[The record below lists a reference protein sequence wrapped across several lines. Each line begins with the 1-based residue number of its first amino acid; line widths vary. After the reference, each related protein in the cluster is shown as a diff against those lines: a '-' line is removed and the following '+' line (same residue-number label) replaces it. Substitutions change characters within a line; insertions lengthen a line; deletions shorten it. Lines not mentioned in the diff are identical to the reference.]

1 MENRVVALAVLENL
15 IHWPLPN
22 RSGYAALARGSGEDA
37 EDGSATAA
45 LVSAGDAEDLSRE
58 PRQRKQDRYRA
69 VLLLPH
75 LCHRLGSRWAETEIV
90 PYLVRCAEEDDPQLA
105 LVTGM
110 ALLGVTLPRRTPL
123 GPTISASSSSS
134 PDASSTFSGATGNNF
149 GAFLSVEDVQ
159 PVCSLLAASSAEE
172 TRQFAAQVV
181 LPHLFF
187 GVALERDI
195 TLESWDLKYVPLSVL
210 QADMTT
216 TATSMEAN
224 EAAEY
229 LESEDNNPSWA
240 AGAVDKRDTDG
251 GASSTARLMAAVR
264 KQLLRKHRLT
274 MKARAA
280 AARASSTVSGKDSH
294 TSSSATEVT
303 DPHTPTEE
311 DVRKRC
317 YDLALEDE
325 SVQFLW
331 SGGYAALTGPWLF
344 DGSGRLASL
353 WNDVSDACGRCSS
366 GSSASAC
373 RVMASFRCFRRH
385 RRRVDNGQ
393 TLRGEPP
400 AACLPL
406 SGADLD
412 LYGAAYASD
421 ADSGSGDDFFSV
433 NVRARALVAGLVRWM
448 GALAPRAA
456 AATATSP
463 SADAGTSRSARLH
476 ADGSLSLFDYLCC
489 NERRDVLRCRWRSL
503 IKILQG
509 FLESPYPGPVAAAV
523 ETVSGL
529 LHAIQA
535 ALWEAEQQQQQR
547 AKSSSAGSCADP
559 LRNKATSIDAGAEVD
574 AWSGIRVPAEPLLT
588 TAELQ
593 TFMHRMTRRHVAYC
607 IAAAVSART
616 VSMPTSP
623 TATSMKVL
631 TDSMGRLMR
640 SALAAAQ
647 ELLADLLLRHH
658 VLMKLDVCSA
668 TASTTTSES
677 PHHRLSLGASC
688 MMLQVGV
695 GPSESRLA
703 SYSAWDVSFASVS
716 TTAGAVSAA
725 TPNMPDDATFLMTTT
740 PAADGRTE
748 KGSAKWLPGTL
759 NAVSVFRL
767 HRLVRRALLR
777 ALPLCV
783 DFPCIFYSCA
793 STRALSSAST
803 SGTSASAA
811 SVFSLSAVCPMLLQ
825 VLVPPSALSPL
836 LNVLRVTVELQH
848 QAEKDHAADE
858 KHAGEAAAPTPST
871 RHVDPAGSTMM
882 APALWAAMTAAGSVL
897 QLDTAAAEAPSAVE
911 ESPASVDFALLEA
924 ALDAVQRL
932 MAEAAVQLS
941 AAPQIGSLRSA
952 SAPVIVAGAPPSH
965 ILDAVCA
972 QLFVLL
978 AACLRWV
985 PRYPNWKARWLIA
998 QRLPRL
1004 TATFCLLIVRMSSLA
1019 EGADVSAA
1027 RGPTAH
1033 QLRAQTWLTHTL
1045 HLLASLWTCDAQFGT
1060 APLHDLVD
1068 DEEVEVRC
1076 IAARCAARCFGG
1088 ATEAVLRLSFSAGA
1102 GDEKAR
1108 TKARFTSQ
1116 QSSLLPSLCE
1126 PLLQLLDVIA
1136 QCVLVAA
1143 SDGDTRVLC
1152 RSAEALAGLS
1162 RTLSL
1167 LVVADPSSATRS
1179 ASSTSTRNEEESPVW
1194 ARYLHSNTDTLLRL
1208 MTDNRPTVQLALVSQ
1223 LADLLLMH
1231 MRKPPHEKRQGQSR
1245 NGRAQSQLMGD
1256 ESDASFICGPDEDG
1270 EEGSENDADAPH
1282 RSPDE
1287 VQYDALLQCLRQLSQ
1302 HELWR
1307 LREQYALLLAHLC
1320 GCLLLTAAA
1329 APAPAPHGRHADAQ
1343 RISSMDFS
1351 AVNAGR
1357 VSGEGG
1363 TDETTRGSVT
1373 DAAVMAQQGGA
1384 DAALWA
1390 HTHPL
1395 YQLARTELLTL
1406 LVAVLFDKVKA
1417 VRDAA
1422 LDAVERMCVQLAVAS
1437 SRSAASTSVGGS
1449 GGARQGSV
1457 GKRFGAGYETE
1468 GVDTSAD
1475 AVAAASGSLNAN
1487 TFVDDVLWPRIYAH
1501 APAWETYLS
1510 RSALLRIA
1518 MRLRVD
1524 KTSAFIPLLDQLARD
1539 PVLNVRLVVAKTIL
1553 EVLLV
1558 SAPEV
1563 HAMTTPALFLEA
1575 KDGEVASSRTST
1587 PTPMSS
1593 YKPELPSGTIAY
1605 SILMNKPVT
1614 LLLAG
1619 SGSGNGRA
1627 AAVADVVLP
1636 PLQFDEVERAGVIL
1650 QILRQLLKDP
1660 SADVRD
1666 EAAKAL
1672 KVCF

>member
-1 MENRVVALAVLENL
+1 MVALAVLENL

-22 RSGYAALARGSGEDA
+22 RSGYAAVARGSGEDD
-37 EDGSATAA
+37 EGGSATAA

-90 PYLVRCAEEDDPQLA
+90 PYLLRCVEEDDPQLA
-105 LVTGM
+105 LVAGM
-110 ALLGVTLPRRTPL
+110 ALLGVTLPRRAPL
-123 GPTISASSSSS
+123 GPTISSSSSSS
-134 PDASSTFSGATGNNF
+134 PGASSTFNSAAGNNF

-159 PVCSLLAASSAEE
+159 PVCLLLASSSAEE

-187 GVALERDI
+187 GVALERDM
-195 TLESWDLKYVPLSVL
+195 TLESWDLKYVPISVL

-216 TATSMEAN
+216 TATSMDAN

-240 AGAVDKRDTDG
+240 AGAVDKRDTDD
-251 GASSTARLMAAVR
+251 GASSTSRLMAAVR

-280 AARASSTVSGKDSH
+280 AARASSTVSGRDSN
-294 TSSSATEVT
+294 TSSSATDVT
-303 DPHTPTEE
+303 DPPAPTEE

-317 YDLALEDE
+317 YALALEDE

-331 SGGYAALTGPWLF
+331 SGAYAALTGPWLF

-353 WNDVSDACGRCSS
+353 CNDASDACGRFRS
-366 GSSASAC
+366 GSAASAS
-373 RVMASFRCFRRH
+373 RGMASFRCFRRH

-393 TLRGEPP
+393 TIRAEPP

-412 LYGAAYASD
+412 LYGAAYASN

-433 NVRARALVAGLVRWM
+433 NVRARALVTGLVRWM
-448 GALAPRAA
+448 DALAPPAP
-456 AATATSP
+456 AATVTSP
-463 SADAGTSRSARLH
+463 STDADTSRSARLH

-489 NERRDVLRCRWRSL
+489 DERRDVLRCRWRSL
-503 IKILQG
+503 IKMLQG

-529 LHAIQA
+529 LHTIQA
-535 ALWEAEQQQQQR
+535 ALWEVEQQQQQQR
-547 AKSSSAGSCADP
+547 AKSSSAGSRAAH
-559 LRNKATSIDAGAEVD
+559 LKNKATSIDADAEVD

-593 TFMHRMTRRHVAYC
+593 MFLHRMTRRHVAYC
-607 IAAAVSART
+607 VAAAVSART
-616 VSMPTSP
+616 VSMPPSP
-623 TATSMKVL
+623 TSTSMKVL
-631 TDSMGRLMR
+631 TDSIGRLMR
-640 SALAAAQ
+640 SALVTAQ
-647 ELLADLLLRHH
+647 RLLADLLLRHH

-668 TASTTTSES
+668 AASTTTLES
-677 PHHRLSLGASC
+677 PHHRLGLGASC

-695 GPSESRLA
+695 GPSESRLT
-703 SYSAWDVSFASVS
+703 SYSAWDVSFACAS
-716 TTAGAVSAA
+716 TTAGAATAA
-725 TPNMPDDATFLMTTT
+725 TSNMPDDATFLMTTT
-740 PAADGRTE
+740 PASGGGTE

-783 DFPCIFYSCA
+783 DFPCILHSCA
-793 STRALSSAST
+793 STRALSNAST
-803 SGTSASAA
+803 SGTSAPVAG
-811 SVFSLSAVCPMLLQ
+811 VFSLSAVCPMLLQ
-825 VLVPPSALSPL
+825 VLVPPSALPPL
-836 LNVLRVTVELQH
+836 LNVLRVTVKLQH
-848 QAEKDHAADE
+848 QVEKDHGAAE
-858 KHAGEAAAPTPST
+858 KHAGEAAALTPSS
-871 RHVDPAGSTMM
+871 RHVDPAGTTMT

-897 QLDTAAAEAPSAVE
+897 ELDTAAAEAPSRAE

-941 AAPQIGSLRSA
+941 AAPQAGSLRSTSTPA
-952 SAPVIVAGAPPSH
+952 SVADAPPSH

-972 QLFVLL
+972 QFFILL
-978 AACLRWV
+978 TASLRWV
-985 PRYPNWKARWLIA
+985 PRYINWKARWLIA

-1004 TATFCLLIVRMSSLA
+1004 TATFCLLIVRVSSLA
-1019 EGADVSAA
+1019 EGAAVSPAP
-1027 RGPTAH
+1027 GPTAH
-1033 QLRAQTWLTHTL
+1033 HLRAQIWLGHTL
-1045 HLLASLWTCDAQFGT
+1045 HLLTSLWTCAAQFGT

-1068 DEEVEVRC
+1068 DEEVEVRS
-1076 IAARCAARCFGG
+1076 IAARCAAQCFGS
-1088 ATEAVLRLSFSAGA
+1088 ATEAVLRLSSSAGA

-1108 TKARFTSQ
+1108 AKACVTSH
-1116 QSSLLPSLCE
+1116 QSSLLPSLRE
-1126 PLLQLLDVIA
+1126 PLLQLLDAIA
-1136 QCVLVAA
+1136 QCVLAAA
-1143 SDGDTRVLC
+1143 SDSDTRVLC

-1167 LVVADPSSATRS
+1167 LVVADPSPLTRS
-1179 ASSTSTRNEEESPVW
+1179 ASSTSTRNDEEPPVW
-1194 ARYLHSNTDTLLRL
+1194 ARYLHSNTNTLLRL
-1208 MTDNRPTVQLALVSQ
+1208 MTGNRPTVQLALVSQ
-1223 LADLLLMH
+1223 LTDFLLMR
-1231 MRKPPHEKRQGQSR
+1231 MRTPLHAKRQGQPR
-1245 NGRAQSQLMGD
+1245 NGRTQGQLMGG
-1256 ESDASFICGPDEDG
+1256 EGDASPTCGPDGDG
-1270 EEGSENDADAPH
+1270 EEGRENDADAPY

-1302 HELWR
+1302 HDLWR

-1320 GCLLLTAAA
+1320 GSLLLTTAAA
-1329 APAPAPHGRHADAQ
+1329 SAPASHGRHANVQ
-1343 RISSMDFS
+1343 WISFMDFS
-1351 AVNAGR
+1351 PVNARR

-1373 DAAVMAQQGGA
+1373 DAALMAQQGGP

-1422 LDAVERMCVQLAVAS
+1422 LDAVERMCVRLALAS
-1437 SRSAASTSVGGS
+1437 SRSAPGTGAGG
-1449 GGARQGSV
+1449 GGGGTRQGSA
-1457 GKRFGAGYETE
+1457 GRQFCAGYDTE

-1487 TFVDDVLWPRIYAH
+1487 AFVDDVLWPRIYAY

-1518 MRLRVD
+1518 MRLGVD
-1524 KTSAFIPLLDQLARD
+1524 KTSTFIPLLDQLARD
-1539 PVLNVRLVVAKTIL
+1539 PVLNVRLMVAKIIL

-1558 SAPEV
+1558 SSPEV
-1563 HAMTTPALFLEA
+1563 HAMTTPAQFLEA
-1575 KDGEVASSRTST
+1575 KDGEATSSGTST
-1587 PTPMSS
+1587 PTPTSS

-1605 SILMNKPVT
+1605 SILMNKPVPP
-1614 LLLAG
+1614 LLAG
-1619 SGSGNGRA
+1619 SGSRNGRA
-1627 AAVADVVLP
+1627 ATSADAVLP
-1636 PLQFDEVERAGVIL
+1636 PLQFDEMERAGVIL

-1660 SADVRD
+1660 SSDVRD